1 MISCSNPAQYCTV
14 RVLLSCFRIFI
25 RLTLQGSVVKPM
37 MFHKMMMHV
46 CQCVIELSMSMPVVT
61 LSGKYSVEIVPIA
74 LYDDSVDTDWDC
86 FRDRY

>member
-1 MISCSNPAQYCTV
+1 
-14 RVLLSCFRIFI
+14 
-25 RLTLQGSVVKPM
+25 M